1 MASNTDKTPAQI
13 QAEYEKQ
20 LAATEKQVE
29 AKIMQLYTNLINQ
42 ITPLAASQ
50 KLPPGIFTL
59 DKLSVL
65 NNRLDTLLDTLTA
78 NVDILVRSGVNSSWK
93 LSNEKND
100 LLADIRLEKTII
112 SAGKQA
118 TYYDTNV
125 SALKAYTDQQINGL
139 NLSDRIYKAADTF
152 KAELEAGLGLGI
164 SQGQSAAEMGRD
176 LRQYLKEPDKLF
188 RRVKDVEGNFQLS
201 KNAAAYHP
209 GQGVY
214 RSSTANIE
222 RLTRTTI
229 NGAYRQADNTR
240 WQQMPFVLGQ
250 TIHTSGSHPKY
261 DICDE
266 MKGDY
271 PVEFVFIGWHPQCLC
286 FTVPKLMNDNQFK
299 QYQQLVVTG
308 KDSPENVGKIARPV
322 VEIPDGASNWMDNN
336 KDRVAGWKNPPSW
349 WNQNSNYTPD
359 LKGKF

>member
-336 KDRVAGWKNPPSW
+336 KDRVAGWKNQPSW

-359 LKGKF
+359 LKR